1 MFDGPHSPRT
11 FRGIQGQLDL
21 FQHAKIVL
29 GPHGAGLTNML
40 WCQNGTSIIEFPL
53 VPHTNRNLGFL
64 AMATEMDYWLLP
76 QIHANYYL
84 KYEIDQAGVDAAVRL
99 LRHIIDARGLTH
111 LYAPGRE
118 EL

>member
-1 MFDGPHSPRT
+1 M
-11 FRGIQGQLDL
+11 
-21 FQHAKIVL
+21 L
-29 GPHGAGLTNML
+29 GPHGAGLTNMM

-76 QIHANYYL
+76 QINAKYYL
-84 KYEIDQAGVDAAVRL
+84 KYEIEQAGVDAAIRL
-99 LRHIIDARGLTH
+99 IRHIIDKRGLGH
-111 LYAPGRE
+111 LYAKGRE